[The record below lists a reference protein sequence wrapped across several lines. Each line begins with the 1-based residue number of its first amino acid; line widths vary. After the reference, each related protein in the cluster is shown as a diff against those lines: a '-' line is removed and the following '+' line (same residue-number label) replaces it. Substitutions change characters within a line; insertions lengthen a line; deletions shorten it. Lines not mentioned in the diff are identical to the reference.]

1 MILQHTKAG
10 GRTVAYW
17 IFIFNQREIAT
28 IDEAALIQAVT
39 ASNYATLSAQ
49 YGLDPHLI
57 APALAHLKV
66 VTSERAACP
75 FFLLRYLPEPQQ
87 PLAFYQ
93 WDGHSEIGSSLL
105 KEALDGC
112 ESEEIRRRL
121 AQTRQINAIEL
132 SALQLQDMGL
142 LLAYELARW
151 SADQGEGVL
160 RGIDGN
166 WYRLNRHQA
175 FIRLHLE

>member
-49 YGLDPHLI
+49 YGLDPDLI

-75 FFLLRYLPEPQQ
+75 FFLLRYLPEPAATCVL
-87 PLAFYQ
+87 PVG
-93 WDGHSEIGSSLL
+93 WSLRDRKL
-105 KEALDGC
+105 PAKGG
-112 ESEEIRRRL
+112 IRWL
-121 AQTRQINAIEL
+121 
-132 SALQLQDMGL
+132 
-142 LLAYELARW
+142 
-151 SADQGEGVL
+151 
-160 RGIDGN
+160 
-166 WYRLNRHQA
+166 
-175 FIRLHLE
+175 